1 VTWELLQE
9 DGRVIARF
17 RLDSLRRDSGGTFS
31 ATAITRTLSG
41 FRDQPPGQYRL
52 RVSVLRDANEL
63 DFLKP
68 HIVVDRPFF
77 SSTAIE

>member
-1 VTWELLQE
+1 
-9 DGRVIARF
+9 
-17 RLDSLRRDSGGTFS
+17 
-31 ATAITRTLSG
+31 
-41 FRDQPPGQYRL
+41 L